1 MVLNAHLAQIT
12 SRIGNVTLK
21 WGQGRL
27 GEVISRMEQRW
38 ICMYEV
44 NGQTGGLPTSVQPLS
59 LIRGSGVVGVLPL
72 PQIRCEG
79 EPRQLLVLGT
89 FQ

>member
-1 MVLNAHLAQIT
+1 
-12 SRIGNVTLK
+12 
-21 WGQGRL
+21 
-27 GEVISRMEQRW
+27 
-38 ICMYEV
+38 MYEV